1 MQIFSRRFQLKL
13 EPNESELILK
23 EKKNELKRLERE
35 IFRSSREYNEI
46 RAFDANLR
54 FSKMQTEFK

>member
-23 EKKNELKRLERE
+23 ENKNELKRLER
-35 IFRSSREYNEI
+35 
-46 RAFDANLR
+46 DT
-54 FSKMQTEFK
+54 SKFAGI